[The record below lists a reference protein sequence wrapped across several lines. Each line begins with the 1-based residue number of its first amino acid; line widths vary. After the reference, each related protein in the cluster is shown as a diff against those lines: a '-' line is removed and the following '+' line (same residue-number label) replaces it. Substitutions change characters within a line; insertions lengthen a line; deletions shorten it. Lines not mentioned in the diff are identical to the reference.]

1 MKQRSNRT
9 LGLIFKDLLEG
20 VHQLATSEMQLMQ
33 VELRRSAQLTQ
44 RRSKYLIFS
53 VSLAILGLIPFIA
66 FLVLSLGQVLG
77 GRYALSS
84 LIVSV
89 ICCSV
94 GSFFAARLSRNFPVQ
109 GLSLPLTRRSIQA
122 EAGRLFQLP
131 REQEKKAS

>member
-1 MKQRSNRT
+1 
-9 LGLIFKDLLEG
+9 
-20 VHQLATSEMQLMQ
+20 MQ

-53 VSLAILGLIPFIA
+53 VSLAVLGLIPFIA
-66 FLVLSLGQVLG
+66 FLVLGLGEILG

-89 ICCSV
+89 VCCGV

-109 GLSLPLTRRSIQA
+109 SLSLPLTRRSIQT

>member
-20 VHQLATSEMQLMQ
+20 VHQLATSEVQLMQ

-53 VSLAILGLIPFIA
+53 VSLAVLGLIPFIA
-66 FLVLSLGQVLG
+66 FLVLGLGEILG

-89 ICCSV
+89 VCCGV

-109 GLSLPLTRRSIQA
+109 SLSLPLTRRSIQT